1 MRYASPAQVHYLSD
15 LPDTLS
21 DQSKT
26 SIQTQF
32 RSMIETIGYCLMN
45 GSEQMDE
52 SRVSHLANS
61 LCWEYRAE
69 DFEWL
74 SSY

>member
-1 MRYASPAQVHYLSD
+1 
-15 LPDTLS
+15 
-21 DQSKT
+21 
-26 SIQTQF
+26 
-32 RSMIETIGYCLMN
+32 MIETIGYCLMN
-45 GSEQMDE
+45 GSDQMDE